1 MTVSRRVLVVGA
13 GVAGL
18 ATARALG
25 REGVQVRVV
34 DRRAGPPTEGLGFN
48 LPGNAV
54 RALRHLGAA
63 EPVLAEGIP
72 VRRREY
78 RAASGR
84 LLFDVDE
91 ESFWAPVAPS
101 VCVRRGVLVDAL
113 AAGVEVSW
121 GAALESA
128 RTDGS
133 EVVATVSGVE
143 ERYDYLVGADGIH
156 SLVRGSVAP
165 AAPRPSAM
173 TGASWRFV
181 TDNPGVDCYTAWTGH
196 GVTMLLIPV
205 GPGEVYGYAASSRGG
220 SAGSE
225 PAWLGTAFERFPEVV
240 RAVAVHAAAGAP
252 YHSPVEEIRVE
263 PWHAPRAVL
272 IGDAAHA
279 TGPVWAQGAALAM
292 EDALVL
298 ARLLGRADDWTDVG
312 PSWEGLRRPRVEH
325 VQAATDRMSGL
336 ARLPD
341 LVLRFTAPAL
351 GPRGYRH
358 AYEPLLTDPLE
369 V

>member
-1 MTVSRRVLVVGA
+1 MVVSRVLVVGA

-18 ATARALG
+18 AAARALG
-25 REGVQVRVV
+25 LEGVDVHVV
-34 DRRAGPPTEGLGFN
+34 DRRSGPPTEGLGVN

-63 EPVLAEGIP
+63 DRVLDEGIP
-72 VRRREY
+72 VSRREY

-91 ESFWAPVAPS
+91 AAFWASVAPS
-101 VCVRRGVLVDAL
+101 VCVRRGVLVEAL
-113 AAGVEVSW
+113 GVGVDVRW
-121 GAALESA
+121 GAAVEA
-128 RTDGS
+128 VRTDAS
-133 EVVATVSGVE
+133 HVLATVAGAE
-143 ERYDYLVGADGIH
+143 ERYDYVVGADGIH
-156 SLVRGSVAP
+156 SVVRDSVAP
-165 AAPRPSAM
+165 ASPRPSAM

-181 TDNPGVDCYTAWTGH
+181 TGNPGVDCYTAWTGH
-196 GVTMLLIPV
+196 GVTLLLIPV
-205 GPGEVYGYAASSRGG
+205 APDEVYGYAASNRGG
-220 SAGSE
+220 AAGPEPEWLTSA
-225 PAWLGTAFERFPEVV
+225 FDRFPEPV
-240 RAVAVHAAAGAP
+240 RAVAGRAAADA

-272 IGDAAHA
+272 LGDAAHA

-298 ARLLGRADDWTDVG
+298 ARLLGRADDWSDVG
-312 PSWEGLRRPRVEH
+312 PEWERLRRPRVEH

-341 LVLRFTAPAL
+341 LVLRFTAPLL

-358 AYEPLLTDPLE
+358 AYEPLRPDPLE
-369 V
+369 EA